1 MPLNRRDWL
10 KRVPALAAGASAL
23 AGSWSEQVYARAQS
37 GKAAPGSGIEREFV
51 SLRAEDRG
59 QSMGLYYRPAGK
71 MPKTAFLITH
81 PRANQMQHFMAPRLA
96 AGGYGVLGQ
105 APRWIN
111 NETNAIQEETLLDVA
126 AGMQYCK
133 QNFGVERFI
142 SVGHSGGGGLFA
154 FYQVQATTAPPG
166 RFWSTPAGDPPDL
179 NKFTLPPLAAYI
191 SMAAH
196 KGEGRNVLQW
206 LDPSVVDEDD
216 PLTSEW
222 TLDMYDARNG
232 YKKPPE
238 SSKYSPEFVARYR
251 AGQMARAKRLDAKA
265 FGIIER
271 QKRAR
276 AQTKPAEF
284 ANLDAQQQM
293 AIRRAADVD
302 EYMIIYRTAADPI
315 MADLPLEPSDRKVGI
330 FAYRDPELANY
341 AEGGI
346 SRVMTARGYLSTRS
360 GLSTRMLLDENLA
373 KITIPTLVMGATADN
388 SVPGL
393 KTIQTSYEA
402 AAAKDKTI
410 AWVKGADHGF
420 TPVEPIAG
428 GKDTQAEAAR
438 IVLDWTRT
446 RFPPA

>member
-1 MPLNRRDWL
+1 MQHRRDWL
-10 KRVPALAAGASAL
+10 KAVPALAAGASTFLSGWNEPLSAQAQTAKGE
-23 AGSWSEQVYARAQS
+23 AGVE
-37 GKAAPGSGIEREFV
+37 KEFV
-51 SLRAEDRG
+51 SYRAEDKA
-59 QSMGLYYRPAGK
+59 QSMGIYYRPTGK
-71 MPKTAFLITH
+71 NPKTAFLITH
-81 PRANQMQHFMAPRLA
+81 PRANSMQHFMAPRLA

-105 APRWIN
+105 ACRWIN

-126 AGMQYCK
+126 AGMQHCR
-133 QNFGVERFI
+133 QNFGVENFVC
-142 SVGHSGGGGLFA
+142 VGHSGGGGLFA

-166 RFWSTPAGDPPDL
+166 RFTSTPAGDPMDL
-179 NKFTLPPLAAYI
+179 NKFNLPPLAAYV

-206 LDPSVVDEDD
+206 LDPSIVDEDD
-216 PLTSEW
+216 PLTTEW

-238 SSKYSPEFVARYR
+238 SSKYTPEFVARFR
-251 AGQMARAKRLDAKA
+251 AGQLARARRLDAKA
-265 FGIIER
+265 FAMIER

-276 AQTKPAEF
+276 AQMKSPEF
-284 ANLDAQQQM
+284 ASLDAGQQTSV
-293 AIRRAADVD
+293 RRAADLE

-315 MADLPLEPSDRKVGI
+315 MADLSLEPSDRKVGI

-341 AEGGI
+341 TEGGI
-346 SRVMTARGYLSTRS
+346 SRLMTPRGFLSTRS

-373 KITIPTLVMGATADN
+373 KITVPTLVIGATADN

-393 KTIQTSYEA
+393 KTIQDSYDA

-428 GKDTQAEAAR
+428 GKDTQAEVAR
-438 IVLDWTRT
+438 IVLEWTRS

>member
-1 MPLNRRDWL
+1 MAVNRRDWL
-10 KRVPALAAGASAL
+10 KAFPALAAGASTLLGGLKPELFAQAAA
-23 AGSWSEQVYARAQS
+23 AGNESAGAVE
-37 GKAAPGSGIEREFV
+37 KEFV
-51 SLRAEDRG
+51 SYRAEDKVP
-59 QSMGLYYRPAGK
+59 SMGIYYRPAGK
-71 MPKTAFLITH
+71 RPKTAFLIAH
-81 PRANQMQHFMAPRLA
+81 PRANSMQHFMAARLA
-96 AGGYGVLGQ
+96 AGGYGVLAQ
-105 APRWIN
+105 AARWVN
-111 NETNAIQEETLLDVA
+111 NETNAIQEQTLLDVA
-126 AGMQYCK
+126 AGMQHCK

-166 RFWSTPAGDPPDL
+166 RFSSTPAGDPPDL
-179 NKFTLPPLAAYI
+179 NKFNLPPLTAYV

-196 KGEGRNVLQW
+196 KGEGPNVLQW
-206 LDPSVVDEDD
+206 LDPSMVDEDD
-216 PLTSEW
+216 PLTTEW

-251 AGQMARAKRLDAKA
+251 AAQYERAKRLDAKA

-276 AQTKPAEF
+276 AQMKSPEF
-284 ANLDAQQQM
+284 AGLDAQQQM
-293 AIRRAADVD
+293 AIRRAAEVD

-315 MADLPLEPSDRKVGI
+315 MADLSLEPSDRKVGI

-341 AEGGI
+341 VEGGI

-373 KITIPTLVMGATADN
+373 KITIPTLVIGATADN

-393 KTIQTSYEA
+393 KTIQTSYDA

-428 GKDTQAEAAR
+428 GKDTQAEVAR
-438 IVLDWTRT
+438 IVLDWTRS
-446 RFPPA
+446 RFPAA

>member
-10 KRVPALAAGASAL
+10 KAFPALAAGTSTIL
-23 AGSWSEQVYARAQS
+23 GSWNDRLFAEPQGDKRGAES
-37 GKAAPGSGIEREFV
+37 GVEREFA
-51 SLRAEDRG
+51 SYRAEDRV
-59 QSMGLYYRPAGK
+59 QSMGIYYRPAGK

-111 NETNAIQEETLLDVA
+111 NEINAIQEETLLDVA

-142 SVGHSGGGGLFA
+142 SIGHSGGGGLFA
-154 FYQVQATTAPPG
+154 FYQVQATTPPPG
-166 RFWSTPAGDPPDL
+166 RFTSTPAGDPPDL
-179 NKFTLPPLAAYI
+179 NKFNLPPLAAYI

-216 PLTSEW
+216 PLTTEW
-222 TLDMYDARNG
+222 TLDMYDSRNG

-238 SSKYSPEFVARYR
+238 SSKYSPEFVARFR
-251 AGQMARAKRLDAKA
+251 AGQMERAKRLDAKA

-276 AQTKPAEF
+276 TQMKSAEF
-284 ANLDAQQQM
+284 AGLDAAQQM
-293 AIRRAADVD
+293 AIRRAAEID

-315 MADLPLEPSDRKVGI
+315 MADLSLEPSDRKVGI

-341 AEGGI
+341 TEGGI

-373 KITIPTLVMGATADN
+373 KISVPTLVIGATADN

-393 KTIQTSYEA
+393 KTIQTSYDA
-402 AAAKDKTI
+402 AASKDKTI

-446 RFPPA
+446 RFPAG